1 VKKEKVLSMS
11 LPETPPLWFRVAAL
25 LAVIWNAFG
34 VVMYLSSVGMFGDP
48 MAGLSEA
55 ERAAAS
61 SIPGWITGVFA
72 TGTFAGLIGSVGLLL
87 RRAWAHPLLIVSL
100 IALLVLEGW
109 ILFFSGAVEAFGI
122 TVPIMVST
130 LAILLAW
137 LATLARRRGWLA

>member
-1 VKKEKVLSMS
+1 MS
-11 LPETPPLWFRVAAL
+11 LPASPPLWFRVAAA
-25 LAVIWNAFG
+25 LAVLWNAFG
-34 VVMYLSSVGMFGDP
+34 VSMYLSSVGTFGDP

-87 RRAWAHPLLIVSL
+87 RKAWAHPVLLVSL
-100 IALLVLEGW
+100 VALLALEGW
-109 ILFFSGAVEAFGI
+109 ILFFSGAVEAFGMA
-122 TVPIMVST
+122 VPIIVST

>member
-1 VKKEKVLSMS
+1 MR
-11 LPETPPLWFRVAAL
+11 LPASPPPWFRVAAA

-34 VVMYLSSVGMFGDP
+34 VSMYLSSVGMFGDP

-55 ERAAAS
+55 DRAAAS

-87 RRAWAHPLLIVSL
+87 RKAWAHPVLLVSL
-100 IALLVLEGW
+100 VALLVLEGW
-109 ILFFSGAVEAFGI
+109 ILFFSGAVEAFGLA
-122 TVPIMVST
+122 VPISVST

-137 LATLARRRGWLA
+137 LAIVARRRGWLV